1 MRNAQMR
8 WVGTG
13 MELEK
18 WGSGSFMIS
27 TKHGT
32 CHSLDAREAR
42 HHGGMPHVADL
53 GLTNA
58 QLATTIRCKGTK
70 SSYTQLH
77 MGRGTD
83 CPAGNRSRRGG
94 QSSMNSVHYLQMQT
108 ALHLD

>member
-1 MRNAQMR
+1 MRKAQMR

-13 MELEK
+13 MELER

-58 QLATTIRCKGTK
+58 QLATAIRCKGMQSTR
-70 SSYTQLH
+70 SCTWDDGLTVLQAT
-77 MGRGTD
+77 GTD
-83 CPAGNRSRRGG
+83 MEDSRP
-94 QSSMNSVHYLQMQT
+94 
-108 ALHLD
+108 